1 MKRIAGFIF
10 ASVMAMSLAVPTMAA
25 DITIDGTGTDYQAYR
40 ILDLTTSL
48 KVENDEHGAGGHNSD
63 CYNYAYTVN
72 DKYINVLK
80 NALPN
85 DSSTANNDG
94 YASWDMNKDGEA
106 SEREI
111 IDYISGLGDNSEGIR
126 EYADEVYSGIKN
138 GSLAADAT
146 STEKVF
152 SSVAQGYYLILE
164 STLSDDPDSRSLVM
178 LNTAG
183 QDDITVHS
191 KEDVPT
197 ITKKVQEVNDSDS
210 TGTGVFQDGADAD
223 IDDDDVKF
231 KIEGTFPSNIDAYDS
246 YKYVIHDTIN
256 AAFSIKADNIVVKL
270 DGVTLVKG
278 TDYTV
283 NTSSGHC
290 SMEITIDDA
299 VALAADKL
307 DGRELTNTTKL
318 TVEYDATLGSTADI
332 GNTGND
338 NTVYLEFSNDPYDLQ
353 STSNT
358 TVDRVNVFTYK
369 FTVNKVDSEGT
380 PLDGAGFKLQKW
392 NGTEYEDYDTESGVK
407 AEDKTTFVFNGLD
420 GGRYKLVETDVPD
433 GYNRADDLEFVVSG
447 VYPAESDNSQLTA
460 INVTDV
466 EGEPIEGFSVNYNEG
481 TLTISIKNT
490 SGVQLPST
498 GGDGLYVTYIIGAV
512 VIACG
517 IAAFIPKKK
526 ENKNK

>member
-25 DITIDGTGTDYQAYR
+25 DITIDGTGTHYQAYR

-48 KVENDEHGAGGHNSD
+48 KDENNGHGTGDHTSE

-72 DKYINVLK
+72 DKYISVLK
-80 NALPN
+80 NALPD

-94 YASWDMNKDGEA
+94 CASWDVNKDGEA

-138 GSLAADAT
+138 GKLVADAT

-152 SSVAQGYYLILE
+152 SDVAQGYYLILE

-191 KEDVPT
+191 KEGVPT
-197 ITKKVQEVNDSDS
+197 ISKKVQEVNDSDTAG
-210 TGTGVFQDGADAD
+210 TGTFQDGADAD

-231 KIEGTFPSNIDAYDS
+231 KIDGTFPSNIDAYDS

-256 AAFSIKADNIVVKL
+256 AAFSIKADNIVV
-270 DGVTLVKG
+270 
-278 TDYTV
+278 
-283 NTSSGHC
+283 
-290 SMEITIDDA
+290 TIADA

-307 DGRELTNTTKL
+307 DGGELTNTTKL
-318 TVEYDATLGSTADI
+318 TVEYDATLGNNADI
-332 GNTGND
+332 GNPGND
-338 NTVYLEFSNDPYDLQ
+338 NKVQLEFSNDPYNLS
-353 STSNT
+353 STSFT
-358 TVDRVNVFTYK
+358 TEDKVNVFTYK

-392 NGTEYEDYDTESGVK
+392 NGTEYNDYDTESGVK
-407 AEDKTTFVFNGLD
+407 GEDKTTFEFNGLD
-420 GGRYKLVETDVPD
+420 GGRYKLVETDVPS
-433 GYNRADDLEFVVSG
+433 GYNRADDLEFVVTG
-447 VYPAESDNSQLTA
+447 TYDATSDNSQLTA
-460 INVTDV
+460 IKVTDI
-466 EGEPIEGFSVNYNEG
+466 EGEIIEGFTFNDGALN
-481 TLTISIKNT
+481 ISIENT

>member
-48 KVENDEHGAGGHNSD
+48 KDENDGHGTGDHTSE

-80 NALPN
+80 NALPD

-94 YASWDMNKDGEA
+94 YASWDVNKDGEA

-138 GSLAADAT
+138 GRLEADAT

-191 KEDVPT
+191 KEGVPT
-197 ITKKVQEVNDSDS
+197 ISKKVQEVNDSDTAG
-210 TGTGVFQDGADAD
+210 TGTFQDGADAD
-223 IDDDDVKF
+223 IDDDVKF

-246 YKYVIHDTIN
+246 YEYVIHDTTN
-256 AAFSIKADNIVVKL
+256 AAFSIKEGSIVVKL
-270 DGVTLVKG
+270 DDVELVKD

-283 NTSSGHC
+283 DTSGDHC
-290 SMEITIDDA
+290 SMEITIANA

-307 DGRELTNTTKL
+307 DGGALTDDTKL
-318 TVEYDATLGSTADI
+318 TVEYDATLGDSADI
-332 GNTGND
+332 GNPGND
-338 NTVYLEFSNDPYDLQ
+338 NKVQLEFSNDPYDLS
-353 STSNT
+353 STSFT
-358 TVDRVNVFTYK
+358 TEDKVNVFTYK
-369 FTVNKVDSEGT
+369 FTVNKVDSDGT

-392 NGTEYEDYDTESGVK
+392 NGTEYDDYDTESGIK

-420 GGRYKLVETDVPD
+420 GGRYKLVETDVPS
-433 GYNRADDLEFVVSG
+433 GYNKADDLEFIVTGTYDV
-447 VYPAESDNSQLTA
+447 ASDNSQLTA
-460 INVTDV
+460 IKVTDIEGETINGFNVTFND
-466 EGEPIEGFSVNYNEG
+466 GALN
-481 TLTISIKNT
+481 ISIENT

>member
-25 DITIDGTGTDYQAYR
+25 DITIDGTGNEYQAYR
-40 ILDLTTSL
+40 ILNLTTSL
-48 KVENDEHGAGGHNSD
+48 KDENDGHDAGQHTSE

-72 DKYINVLK
+72 GKYTTVLK
-80 NALPN
+80 EALPN

-94 YASWDMNKDGEA
+94 YNSWDVDKNGEA

-111 IDYISGLGDNSEGIR
+111 IGYISSLGDDSEGIR
-126 EYADEVYSGIKN
+126 EYADAVYSGIKDN
-138 GSLAADAT
+138 SLGEDAT

-152 SSVAQGYYLILE
+152 SGVEQGYYLILE
-164 STLSDDPDSRSLVM
+164 NTLSDDPDSRSLVM

-191 KEDVPT
+191 KEGVPT
-197 ITKKVQEVNDSDS
+197 ITKKVQEVNDSNTD
-210 TGTGVFQDGADAD
+210 GAGVFQDGADAD
-223 IDDDDVKF
+223 IDDDVKF
-231 KIEGTFPSNIDAYDS
+231 KIDGTFPSNIDAYDS

-256 AAFSIKADNIVVKL
+256 AAFSIKADSIVVKL
-270 DGVTLVKG
+270 DNVTLAKD

-283 NTSSGHC
+283 DTSGDHC
-290 SMEITIDDA
+290 SMEITIADA

-307 DGRELTNTTKL
+307 DGGALTDATVL
-318 TVEYDATLGSTADI
+318 TVEYAATLGNNADI
-332 GNTGND
+332 GNPGND
-338 NTVYLEFSNDPYDLQ
+338 NTVYLEFSNDPYELQ
-353 STSNT
+353 STSTT
-358 TVDRVNVFTYK
+358 TVDKVNVFTYK
-369 FTVNKVDSEGT
+369 FTVNKVDSDSN

-392 NGTEYEDYDTESGVK
+392 NGTEYEDYDTESGAK
-407 AEDKTTFVFNGLD
+407 AQDKTTFVFNGLD

-433 GYNRADDLEFVVSG
+433 GYNRADDLEFIVTGEYDVT
-447 VYPAESDNSQLTA
+447 SDNSQLKDIKVTD
-460 INVTDV
+460 IEGETIDGFNVTFND
-466 EGEPIEGFSVNYNEG
+466 GALN
-481 TLTISIKNT
+481 ISIENT

>member
-48 KVENDEHGAGGHNSD
+48 KDENDGHGTGDHTSE

-80 NALPN
+80 NALPD

-94 YASWDMNKDGEA
+94 HASWDVNQDGEA

-138 GSLAADAT
+138 GSLVADAT
-146 STEKVF
+146 STGKVF
-152 SSVAQGYYLILE
+152 SGVAQGYYLILE

-191 KEDVPT
+191 KEGVPT
-197 ITKKVQEVNDSDS
+197 ISKKVQEVNDSDTAG
-210 TGTGVFQDGADAD
+210 TGTFQDGADAD
-223 IDDDDVKF
+223 IGDDVKF
-231 KIEGTFPSNIDAYDS
+231 KIDGTFPSNIDAYAS
-246 YKYVIHDTIN
+246 YEYVIHDTIN
-256 AAFSIKADNIVVKL
+256 AAFSIKEGSIVVKL
-270 DGVTLVKG
+270 DDVELVKD

-283 NTSSGHC
+283 DTSGDHC
-290 SMEITIDDA
+290 SMEITIADA

-307 DGRELTNTTKL
+307 DGGALTDDTKL
-318 TVEYDATLGSTADI
+318 TVEYDATLGDSADI
-332 GNTGND
+332 GNPGND
-338 NTVYLEFSNDPYDLQ
+338 NKVQLEFSNDPYDLS
-353 STSNT
+353 STSFT
-358 TVDRVNVFTYK
+358 TEDKVNVFTYK

-392 NGTEYEDYDTESGVK
+392 NGTEYNDYDTESGVK
-407 AEDKTTFVFNGLD
+407 GEDKTTFEFNGLD
-420 GGRYKLVETDVPD
+420 GGRYKLVETDVPS
-433 GYNRADDLEFVVSG
+433 GYNKADDLEFVVTG
-447 VYPAESDNSQLTA
+447 TYNTESDNSQLTDVK
-460 INVTDV
+460 VTDT
-466 EGEPIEGFSVNYNEG
+466 EGKAIEGFSVSFADG
-481 TLTISIKNT
+481 TLTISIENT